1 MKRAVVL
8 THAEFEGPA
17 RIADLVAQ
25 EGHAL
30 DVRSLHRG
38 DRVPEDLGRDDLL
51 IVMGGSMG
59 VADVDL
65 PQFPYLRPEVEL
77 LKRRVLEGAPVLGV
91 CLGAQLLAHAAGAS
105 VSPMRTEDG
114 LPVYEVGWAPI
125 TFFPSD
131 NDDVLIGMP
140 SEAPVLHWHGDTFQ
154 VPPGARL
161 LASSAVC
168 RNQGFR
174 LGRRQFGLQFH
185 CELGEGDIENF
196 LRGDADY
203 VRQANGPDGTE
214 ALRRDTDRYLASFRE
229 VGNRLL
235 QNIVRTMVAN

>member
-17 RIADLVAQ
+17 CIADLAAR
-25 EGHAL
+25 EGYPV

-38 DRVPEDLGRDDLL
+38 DPVPADLGRDDLL
-51 IVMGGSMG
+51 VVMGGSMG

-65 PQFPYLRPEVEL
+65 PEFPYLRAEVEL
-77 LKRRVLEGAPVLGV
+77 LKRRVLERAPVLGV
-91 CLGAQLLAHAAGAS
+91 CLGAQLLAHAAGAA
-105 VSPMRTEDG
+105 VSPMRTENG

-125 TFFPSD
+125 TFYPTKSD
-131 NDDVLIGMP
+131 EILAGMP

-154 VPPGARL
+154 VPSGGRL

-168 RNQGFR
+168 RNQAFQ

-185 CELGEGDIENF
+185 CELAEGDVENF
-196 LRGDADY
+196 LQGDADY
-203 VRQANGPDGTE
+203 VRQANGPDGIE
-214 ALRRDTDRYLASFRE
+214 ALRRDTHRHLASFRKL
-229 VGNRLL
+229 GDRLL
-235 QNIVRTMVAN
+235 QNILRAMIAN

>member
-17 RIADLVAQ
+17 AIADLVTQ
-25 EGHAL
+25 EGYAL

-38 DRVPEDLGRDDLL
+38 ERAPEDLGRDDLL

-65 PQFPYLRPEVEL
+65 PQFPYLRAEVEL
-77 LKRRVLEGAPVLGV
+77 LKRRVVEEAPVLGV

-125 TFFPSD
+125 RFFPAD
-131 NDDVLIGMP
+131 NDDVLVGMP
-140 SEAPVLHWHGDTFQ
+140 SEASVLHWHGDAFQ

-185 CELGEGDIENF
+185 CELGVGDIENF

-203 VRQANGPDGTE
+203 VRQANGPDGIE
-214 ALRRDTDRYLASFRE
+214 ALRRDTHRYFASFRK
-229 VGNRLL
+229 VGDRLL
-235 QNIVRTMVAN
+235 QNIVRAMIAN